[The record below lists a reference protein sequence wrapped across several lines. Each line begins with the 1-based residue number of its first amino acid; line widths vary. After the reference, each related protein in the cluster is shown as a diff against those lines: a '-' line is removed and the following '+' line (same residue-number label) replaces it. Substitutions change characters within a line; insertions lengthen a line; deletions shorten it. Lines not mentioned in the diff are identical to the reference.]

1 MLDIISKLMKS
12 TDTERY
18 NLVVFFTGV
27 RSSKWKFSAFFKNN
41 HYKQKPKNFFF
52 NCYIIV
58 IIDW

>member
-1 MLDIISKLMKS
+1 MKS